1 MGTIHDFHYRT
12 RARRKQMNPIFD
24 ALVARFEDLRW
35 TAPVEWP
42 QLAPALF
49 HVARGAVQL
58 SDWTLAKQ
66 CLTESMAAARRTGQ
80 HDVVFSAEAL
90 LRDVGRQLN
99 REVEVHAIA
108 SNENLARET
117 ARLLASR

>member
-1 MGTIHDFHYRT
+1 M
-12 RARRKQMNPIFD
+12 AR
-24 ALVARFEDLRW
+24 LEDLRW

-42 QLAPALF
+42 QLAAALL
-49 HVARGAVQL
+49 HVARDAVQL
-58 SDWTLAKQ
+58 GDWIFAKQ

-90 LRDVGRQLN
+90 LRDVGKELN

-108 SNENLARET
+108 ANEDLAKH
-117 ARLLASR
+117 AVRLLMKKM